1 MIPPDV
7 GHNLSHTPQNHY
19 YDRNVTTTKVEKAAP
34 EDSQIDLL
42 ELLHTAGLVMQ
53 CVVGDE
59 ICVGGF
65 INVLQRKSKT
75 TAYTVK
81 RTTGIDSTR
90 SIWLSPQFL
99 PSFLWL
105 DSLFACGM
113 VVTLILGGILQIIA
127 SSGGY
132 LA

>member
-1 MIPPDV
+1 
-7 GHNLSHTPQNHY
+7 
-19 YDRNVTTTKVEKAAP
+19 
-34 EDSQIDLL
+34 
-42 ELLHTAGLVMQ
+42 LVMQ

-75 TAYTVK
+75 TAHTVK

-105 DSLFACGM
+105 ESLFACGM